1 VGELDEETAVAYL
14 KAFVESGD
22 DESSRMEALSR
33 LCKYK
38 EITAL
43 LDPKLKRFL

>member
-22 DESSRMEALSR
+22 DEYSRMEA
-33 LCKYK
+33 
-38 EITAL
+38 
-43 LDPKLKRFL
+43 